1 MQNNGG
7 SSTVTQEPKKEHEK
21 LEIAEVIEN
30 YKTDKTKIGIDV
42 SKWQGEI
49 NWEQVKQAG
58 VEFVMI
64 RMGYQTEVERR
75 MPD

>member
-1 MQNNGG
+1 M
-7 SSTVTQEPKKEHEK
+7 TQEPKKEHEK